1 MMKFIQFRIGDVV
14 QMKKQ
19 HPCGSSEWEV
29 LQLGS
34 DMRVKCRGCGRI
46 VLIARPKFLK
56 GAKKVLNRD
65 VSGPT
70 ELVSRKEATE

>member
-19 HPCGSSEWEV
+19 
-29 LQLGS
+29 
-34 DMRVKCRGCGRI
+34 RVKCRGCGRI
-46 VLIARPKFLK
+46 FLIARPKFLK

-70 ELVSRKEATE
+70 ELVSRKEETE